1 MQLVDTT
8 LFFSPTSG
16 GVKRYLTAKHAWLAA
31 HSTHRHSLLVPGS
44 RTCLQPG
51 DISTIAGPKLPFTF
65 NYRLPLS
72 PAMWTRMLFALEPD
86 LIEVGDVFHPAWS
99 AARVARA
106 RNIPLI
112 GFCHSHLAQLLGRRF
127 GANVERT
134 VRRYMRHVYAQCDL
148 VLAPSRLMCA
158 YLARLGVARTAYQ
171 PLGVDTAIF
180 SPLRRT
186 LDLRRQLELPDDAR
200 LLVYAGRFSEEKNL
214 HVLRTAMALLGK
226 PYHLL
231 LIGGGRSARPS
242 HNVSVLPY
250 RRDSIALAQWLASA
264 DALVHAGSSE
274 TFGLVIIE
282 AMACGRPV
290 IGVRAGA
297 VPELVDEQVG
307 ELAEPESAVS
317 MAQAIRR
324 LYERD
329 LDALGAAARART
341 LRHFTWTQVLQLQLA
356 SYAGVFGWSRAG
368 GIAGAAPAVRPIMQ
382 ADRYGAQS

>member
-1 MQLVDTT
+1 VQLVDTT
-8 LFFSPTSG
+8 LFFSATSG
-16 GVKRYLTAKHAWLAA
+16 GVKRYLTAKHAWLTA
-31 HSTHRHSLLVPGS
+31 HSAHRHSLLVPGS
-44 RTCLQPG
+44 RTCLRPG
-51 DISTIAGPKLPFTF
+51 DISTIAGAKLPFTF

-72 PAMWTRMLFALEPD
+72 PSTWTRMLFALQPD
-86 LIEVGDVFHPAWS
+86 LIEVGDVFHPAWC

-106 RNIPLI
+106 RNIPLVA
-112 GFCHSHLAQLLGRRF
+112 FCHSHLARLLARRF
-127 GANVERT
+127 GAGVERA
-134 VRRYMRHVYAQCDL
+134 VKRYMRHVYAQCDL
-148 VLAPSRLMCA
+148 VLAPSRQMCA
-158 YLARLGVARTAYQ
+158 YLARLGVAHTSYQ
-171 PLGVDTAIF
+171 PLGVDTGIF

-186 LDLRRQLELPDDAR
+186 LDLRRRLELPDDTR

-214 HVLRTAMALLGK
+214 HVLRAAMALLGK

-242 HNVSVLPY
+242 HNVSMLPY
-250 RRDSIALAQWLASA
+250 RRDGIELAQWLASA

-297 VPELVDEQVG
+297 VPELVDEHVG
-307 ELAEPESAVS
+307 ELAEPESAAS

-329 LDALGAAARART
+329 LTALGAAAWART
-341 LRHFTWTQVLQLQLA
+341 LQRFTPSQVLQMQLA
-356 SYAGVFGWSRAG
+356 SYAGVFGRSHDAS
-368 GIAGAAPAVRPIMQ
+368 AARPIMQ
-382 ADRYGAQS
+382 ADRYGVQS